1 MAVKKV
7 VGEIGPVLTVNST
20 SFALCL
26 TDLEMILKILLL
38 IVSIAYTVDRWLY
51 YRKKNKKNG

>member
-1 MAVKKV
+1 MNANKV

-26 TDLEMILKILLL
+26 TDLELVLKIVLLVIS
-38 IVSIAYTVDRWLY
+38 IVYTADRWLY
-51 YRKKNKKNG
+51 YRRKNKKK

>member
-1 MAVKKV
+1 MNANKV

-26 TDLEMILKILLL
+26 TALELVLKIVLLVIS
-38 IVSIAYTVDRWLY
+38 IVYTADRWLY
-51 YRKKNKKNG
+51 YRRKNKKK